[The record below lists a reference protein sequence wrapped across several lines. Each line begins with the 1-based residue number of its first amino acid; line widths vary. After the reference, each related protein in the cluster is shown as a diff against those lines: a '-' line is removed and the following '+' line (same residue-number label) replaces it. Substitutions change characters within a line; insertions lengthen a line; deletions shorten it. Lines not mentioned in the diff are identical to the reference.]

1 MLFLVTGGE
10 KGRLAV
16 NAREF
21 RAMADRCRELQRV
34 AVRDD
39 IREQLR
45 QWAEDFDDEADA
57 IEKQRDYSGA
67 ARSSP
72 R

>member
-1 MLFLVTGGE
+1 MLVLGRAGE
-10 KGRLAV
+10 RTRLAV

-21 RAMADRCRELQRV
+21 RAIGERCRDLQRV
-34 AVRDD
+34 AARDD

-45 QWAEDFDDEADA
+45 QWAEDFDDEAEA
-57 IEKQRDYSGA
+57 IEKVTDRSA
-67 ARSSP
+67 SARST

>member
-1 MLFLVTGGE
+1 MFVLARGGE
-10 KGRLAV
+10 RARLAV

-21 RAMADRCRELQRV
+21 RALAERSRDLQRV
-34 AVRDD
+34 AVWDD

-45 QWAEDFDDEADA
+45 QWAEDFDDEAEA
-57 IEKQRDYSGA
+57 IEKVTDRSA
-67 ARSSP
+67 SARST